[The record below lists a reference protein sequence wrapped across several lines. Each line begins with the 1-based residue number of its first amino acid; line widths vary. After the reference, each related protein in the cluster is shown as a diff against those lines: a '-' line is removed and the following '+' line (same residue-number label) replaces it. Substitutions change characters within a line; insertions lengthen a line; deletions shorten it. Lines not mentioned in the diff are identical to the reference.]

1 MITLHSRIV
10 IGLIGIFIILL
21 MFFFVRK
28 KILEN
33 FYTLIWIFVGIIFI
47 LICIFPQIVNFISII
62 LGIEFY
68 SLGVIAISIVGLGAI
83 ILHMSIVIS
92 FHQKKIK
99 EFEKRIAIY
108 EQEKKNKHF

>member
-1 MITLHSRIV
+1 MA
-10 IGLIGIFIILL
+10 LIGIFIILL

-33 FYTLIWIFVGIIFI
+33 FYTLIWFVVGIVFI

-62 LGIEFY
+62 LGIELY
-68 SLGVIAISIVGLGAI
+68 SLGIVAISIIGLGAI

-92 FHQKKIK
+92 FHEKKIK
-99 EFEKRIAIY
+99 EFEKRIAIH